1 MPAPI
6 QSVEHFL
13 NHFANIKAQHRRYN
27 VIPQAALQPTSQV
40 SETSISQA
48 TKDFLATLTS
58 SPILVTIDVT
68 ESDDHTQTVLN
79 LTYSD
84 NSTKIITIPDLT
96 HRVEALEAN
105 VSSQSSNLTSL
116 VQSQVDAANAV
127 LNQFNAVNNRV
138 AKIEQVV

>member
-1 MPAPI
+1 
-6 QSVEHFL
+6 
-13 NHFANIKAQHRRYN
+13 
-27 VIPQAALQPTSQV
+27 
-40 SETSISQA
+40 
-48 TKDFLATLTS
+48 
-58 SPILVTIDVT
+58 
-68 ESDDHTQTVLN
+68 

-96 HRVEALEAN
+96 PRVEALEAN